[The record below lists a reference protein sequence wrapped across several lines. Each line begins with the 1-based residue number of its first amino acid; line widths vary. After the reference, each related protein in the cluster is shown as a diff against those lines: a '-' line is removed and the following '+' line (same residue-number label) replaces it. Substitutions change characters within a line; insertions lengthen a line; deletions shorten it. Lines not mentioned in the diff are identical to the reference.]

1 MLINLVLKK
10 EYIMFDIIFMS
21 YEEPNAQEHWEAVKQ
36 KYPWA
41 RRVHGVKGLVN
52 AHVECAKLCRTDMYY
67 HIEADNELTEEFDP
81 SFKPSKYDRDTV
93 HVWRAKNSVNDLVYG
108 YSGIKLFP
116 KKNVLALDPTKVV
129 DFTTSVSDKFKA
141 VQIVGS
147 TVHYDTDPY
156 NTWKASF
163 RECAKL
169 SARIIDRQKDAE
181 TDERLN
187 TWCSVGKGAYGDYS
201 IAGALDGT
209 QYGKFANQDDMVK
222 VNDWD
227 WLKDRYEQ
235 ATNR

>member
-1 MLINLVLKK
+1 
-10 EYIMFDIIFMS
+10 
-21 YEEPNAQEHWEAVKQ
+21 
-36 KYPWA
+36 
-41 RRVHGVKGLVN
+41 
-52 AHVECAKLCRTDMYY
+52 MYY
-67 HIEADNELTEEFDP
+67 HIEADNELTERFNP
-81 SFKPSKYDRDTV
+81 SFKPNKYNRDTV

-209 QYGKFANQDDMVK
+209 QYGKFANKDDMVK

>member
-1 MLINLVLKK
+1 
-10 EYIMFDIIFMS
+10 MFDIIFMS

-209 QYGKFANQDDMVK
+209 QYGKFANKDDMVK

>member
-209 QYGKFANQDDMVK
+209 QYGKFANKDDMVK

>member
-21 YEEPNAQEHWEAVKQ
+21 YEEPNAEEHWEAVKQ

-209 QYGKFANQDDMVK
+209 QYGKFANKDDMVK

>member
-156 NTWKASF
+156 NTWKAAF